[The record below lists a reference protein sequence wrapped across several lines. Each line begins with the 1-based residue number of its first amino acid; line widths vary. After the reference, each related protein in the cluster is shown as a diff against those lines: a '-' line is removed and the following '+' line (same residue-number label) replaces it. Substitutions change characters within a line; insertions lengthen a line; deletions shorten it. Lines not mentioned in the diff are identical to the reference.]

1 MPMRELTVDLEL
13 IEANV
18 LDSRLLAVEYRPGL
32 PAALSRLRSWRVGA
46 VDVATT
52 VRPLHDPRHSDR
64 GDVNGGCL
72 R

>member
-32 PAALSRLRSWRVGA
+32 RQR
-46 VDVATT
+46 
-52 VRPLHDPRHSDR
+52 
-64 GDVNGGCL
+64 
-72 R
+72 

>member
-1 MPMRELTVDLEL
+1 MRELTVICSSPSVDTAPDFGSAE
-13 IEANV
+13 
-18 LDSRLLAVEYRPGL
+18 PG
-32 PAALSRLRSWRVGA
+32 LRSWRVGA